1 MIVENFHECY
11 HCPLIHREL
20 CRVSPPASGVNYD
33 LPGAW
38 VGGGLMDLREGASTM
53 SLDGES
59 AGVPITGVDP
69 RVVLYLGLFP
79 NLLIS
84 LTTS

>member
-1 MIVENFHECY
+1 MPGVA
-11 HCPLIHREL
+11 L
-20 CRVSPPASGVNYD
+20 ASGVNYD

-38 VGGGLMDLREGASTM
+38 VGGSMDLREGASTM

-69 RVVLYLGLFP
+69 GVVLYLGLFP
-79 NLLIS
+79 DPAD
-84 LTTS
+84 LTAP